1 MLARCAATL
10 ALCGVFA
17 GATAAVTR
25 PSSEALAKL
34 DATDIA
40 GARWTLAEMRGRV
53 VLIDFWATW
62 CAPCLADLP
71 ELKAV
76 RQRHTR
82 SDFEILGIS
91 VDVTSRRT
99 FVSWLNRHRID
110 WPQVHE
116 PGGYSGKTVRQFGID
131 RLPATMLIDRDGT
144 VAAMDLRG
152 AALVARI
159 DDLIARDR
167 R

>member
-10 ALCGVFA
+10 ALYGVFA
-17 GATAAVTR
+17 GATAAATK

-40 GARWTLAEMRGRV
+40 GARWTIAEMRGRV

-62 CAPCLADLP
+62 CAPCLTDLP

-76 RQRHTR
+76 RQRHPR

-91 VDVTSRRT
+91 VDVSSRRT

-116 PGGYSGKTVRQFGID
+116 PGGYAGKTVRQ
-131 RLPATMLIDRDGT
+131 R
-144 VAAMDLRG
+144 VASGG
-152 AALVARI
+152 AARVSAAARQVA
-159 DDLIARDR
+159 
-167 R
+167 